1 MDGLNFLLS
10 RYRQL
15 FADKQLEFGEILEV
29 INQQAGLKLSTQ
41 DLRLKEGILFLQ
53 TKPKYKLEIILKKPA
68 ILSGLNARGIKVV
81 DLR

>member
-29 INQQAGLKLSTQ
+29 INQQTGLKLSTQ